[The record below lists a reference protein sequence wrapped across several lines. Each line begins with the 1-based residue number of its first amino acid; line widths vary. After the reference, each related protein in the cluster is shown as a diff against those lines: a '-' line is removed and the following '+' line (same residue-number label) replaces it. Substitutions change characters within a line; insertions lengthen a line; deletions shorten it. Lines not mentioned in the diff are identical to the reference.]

1 MSKTSDTV
9 LAFLLGAVAGSVAA
23 LLLAPEKG
31 EVTRGKIRQGAA
43 DLYGK
48 GRDLVDKSQKELSEK
63 VSHVGEK
70 AREKMADVSEGAR
83 HQLEAVKGAV
93 AEGKEAYRREM
104 EKS

>member
-1 MSKTSDTV
+1 MSKNTDAV
-9 LAFLLGAVAGSVAA
+9 LAFLLGAVTGGVIA
-23 LLLAPEKG
+23 LLLAPEIG

-43 DLYGK
+43 DLYGR
-48 GRDLVDKSQKELSEK
+48 GRDLVDRGQKELTDK
-63 VSHVGEK
+63 VSHAGDK
-70 AREKMADVSEGAR
+70 AREKMQDVSEGTR